1 MAELQNDRGGT
12 ETEPFKYYAGTGDV
26 KSWARLFKSYWRQVN
41 NLAVTS
47 DDPLQR
53 EQAQL
58 WLEQT
63 QKYAELA
70 DESFG
75 FGVVADFGFS
85 SNEDLIAGLIDVT
98 KEARDWVDLLGGE
111 QGVELPT
118 PGGQGEVSSTNKEL
132 RIFVAGAALAA
143 LAWVGYRASQGRVS
157 IG

>member
-1 MAELQNDRGGT
+1 MDELINDRGGT
-12 ETEPFKYYAGTGDV
+12 ESEPFKYFAGTGDV

-41 NLAVTS
+41 NLAVTEE
-47 DDPLQR
+47 DAAQR

-58 WLEQT
+58 WLENT

-85 SNEDLIAGLIDVT
+85 SNEDLIAGIIDVT
-98 KEARDWVDLLGGE
+98 KEGREWVTLLGGE

-118 PGGQGEVSSTNKEL
+118 PGGSGEPMGASKEV

-143 LAWVGYRASQGRVS
+143 LAWVAYRASQGRVS